1 MKFSQHIW
9 SLAAGLAVAV
19 LLAGC
24 GGDQKEIDPFLM
36 LPPKPATPTEQAEIN
51 QLLADA
57 QAKINDGDSYKAI
70 DDYEDIWK
78 KYPQSKEAPEALHRV
93 AKIRLE
99 NKQFQ
104 DAFTCY
110 DKILSHYPSY
120 PRFDEVVK
128 EEFDMASQLMGGD
141 RPKYF
146 GFIPG
151 FRNDSDMIEYF
162 EGVVKKAPFTPYAPL
177 ALMNVALIHEQ
188 NKDYSDAVDTLNRL
202 INHYPKSSLVPE
214 AYLKLGNAY
223 SNQVQGPSYDQGATK
238 NAIAAYQDFLIL
250 FPGHPSVAVAEQG
263 LADMQDLMAKSKFVM
278 GELYRERLQD
288 DTAALIFY
296 NEAIQAAPNSKT
308 AEDARMKIT
317 EIQKGIPAKGTPI
330 DFMFPKEEVSLKE
343 YQEESYVE
351 ALHTDQFEPLKNEG
365 LLDTAADALNTA
377 EPLSE
382 VIEEQK
388 PLLSKNPEPVEIVED
403 VDVTTLPSPTLPT
416 DGDPSIKEVDLL
428 NKQSL
433 DQLEDTDLS
442 DLK

>member
-1 MKFSQHIW
+1 MKFSKHIL
-9 SLAAGLAVAV
+9 SLAASVAIAIILV
-19 LLAGC
+19 GC
-24 GGDQKEIDPFLM
+24 GGDQNEIDPFLM

-51 QLLADA
+51 QLLEDA
-57 QAKINDGDSYKAI
+57 QAKINDGESYQAI

-120 PRFDEVVK
+120 PRFEEVVK
-128 EEFDMASQLMGGD
+128 EEFEMASQLMGGD

-162 EGVVKKAPFTPYAPL
+162 EGVVTKAPFTPYAPL

-188 NKDYSDAVDTLNRL
+188 NKDYTDAIDTLNRL
-202 INHYPKSSLVPE
+202 INHYPKSSLIPE
-214 AYLKLGNAY
+214 AYLKLGKAY
-223 SNQVQGPSYDQGATK
+223 SQQVQGPSYDQGATK

-250 FPGHPSVAVAEQG
+250 FPGHPSVGIAEQG
-263 LADMQDLMAKSKFVM
+263 LQDMQNLMAKSKFVM

-288 DTAALIFY
+288 NAAAIVFY
-296 NEAIQAAPNSKT
+296 NEAIKAAPNSQT
-308 AEDARMKIT
+308 AEDARLKIAD
-317 EIQKGIPAKGTPI
+317 IQQGVPAKGTPI
-330 DFMFPKEEVSLKE
+330 DFMFSKEEVSLKE
-343 YQEESYVE
+343 YQEESYVD
-351 ALHTDQFEPLKNEG
+351 ARSTDQFEPLKNEG
-365 LLDTAADALNTA
+365 LLDTAADALRTA

-382 VIEEQK
+382 VLEEQK
-388 PLLSKNPEPVEIVED
+388 PLLSEDKNPVETIED
-403 VDVTTLPSPTLPT
+403 VDAESLPSPTLPT

-428 NKQSL
+428 SKQSL
-433 DQLEDTDLS
+433 EQLEESDLS